1 MTLAQVQAAV
11 AVVAVLVATWA
22 GMMMAVALLLPKQAK
37 RASGALNSMPWVC
50 GATGLGLAFLLVIG
64 FVLLGLPLPIA
75 KFLGFLLLLGLG
87 GLLSIGGAGVALLMG
102 DRISELSGAR
112 TSFTALVRGSVVY
125 SLAVGF
131 PFIGWFLFAP
141 LSVVFAMGAGVVGL
155 WPSRVAATPPMAPPA
170 PRPDYDLMERQGAI

>member
-1 MTLAQVQAAV
+1 MTQAQVQAAM
-11 AVVAVLVATWA
+11 AVVAVLIATWA
-22 GMMMAVALLLPKQAK
+22 GTMMAVALLLPRQSK
-37 RASGALNSMPWVC
+37 RASEALSGMPWVC
-50 GATGLGLAFLLVIG
+50 GATGLGLAFLVIIG
-64 FVLLGLPLPIA
+64 FVLLNLPLPLA
-75 KFLGFLLLLGLG
+75 KLLGFLLLLGLG

-102 DRISELSGAR
+102 DRISEMSGAR

-141 LSVVFAMGAGVVGL
+141 LSIVFALGAGVVAL
-155 WPSRVAATPPMAPPA
+155 WPSRVTAVPPMTPPA

>member
-1 MTLAQVQAAV
+1 MTLAQVQAAM

-22 GMMMAVALLLPKQAK
+22 GMMMAVALLLPKQSK
-37 RASGALNSMPWVC
+37 RAAEALNGMPWVC
-50 GATGLGLAFLLVIG
+50 GATGLGLAILVIIG
-64 FVLLGLPLPIA
+64 FVLLQVPAPLI
-75 KFLGFLLLLGLG
+75 KLIGMVLLLGLG

-102 DRISELSGAR
+102 ERISELSGAH

-141 LSVVFAMGAGVVGL
+141 LSLIFALGAGVVAL
-155 WPSRVAATPPMAPPA
+155 WPSRAMATPPMTPPA
-170 PRPDYDLMERQGAI
+170 PRPDYDLMERRGAI

>member
-1 MTLAQVQAAV
+1 MTLAQVQAAM

-22 GMMMAVALLLPKQAK
+22 GMMMAVALLLPKQSK
-37 RASGALNSMPWVC
+37 RAGEALNGMPWVC
-50 GATGLGLAFLLVIG
+50 GATGLGLAIMLIIG
-64 FVLLGLPLPIA
+64 FVLLQVPAPLIKLIGMA
-75 KFLGFLLLLGLG
+75 LLLGLG

-102 DRISELSGAR
+102 ERIGELSGAR

-141 LSVVFAMGAGVVGL
+141 LSLLFAMGAGVVAL
-155 WPSRVAATPPMAPPA
+155 WPSRAIATPPMTPPA
-170 PRPDYDLMERQGAI
+170 PRPDYDLMERRGAI